1 MKPSPV
7 PSQTQIAKPGTYMTF
22 KEVVEAM
29 PHLRKAY
36 CAGLQALRAEDKPH
50 VEAENPRKLTGS
62 VDIDKANLK
71 ADPNGNRWD
80 FAIAYQHTNRD
91 AEVIYWVELHSAN
104 DSQVK
109 VVIKK
114 TQWLL
119 NWFKR
124 KGQALAV
131 FEKDI
136 VWVSS
141 GATTF
146 TLSSPQQKQMAQV
159 GLQHVGS
166 KFSIRNKR

>member
-1 MKPSPV
+1 
-7 PSQTQIAKPGTYMTF
+7 MTF
-22 KEVVEAM
+22 KEAVEGTH
-29 PHLRKAY
+29 HLKKAY

-50 VEAENPRKLTGS
+50 VEAADTRKLTGS

-71 ADPNGNRWD
+71 ADPCGNRWD
-80 FAIAYQHTNRD
+80 FAIAYQHVNRNT
-91 AEVIYWVELHSAN
+91 EVIYWVELHSAS

-114 TQWLL
+114 ARWLL
-119 NWFKR
+119 NWFKK
-124 KGQALAV
+124 KGKCLAE

-141 GATTF
+141 GTTTF
-146 TLSSPQQKQMAQV
+146 TLSSPQKKQMAQV

-166 KFSIRNKR
+166 KLSLRNKR